1 MEPHQEGS
9 PQTDVFCCSDCE
21 EQSRFHGISTSGS
34 KSVWSSNSWHFCFHA
49 SSFQSNGLFSRGWHS
64 HPLWQVPEEKPVL
77 RVEGPCPACGGHHI
91 PVRVRGVLLLG
102 NGALPSE
109 EKELLLS
116 LPSCLSPYLQPPHDK
131 DRVMKTV
138 PTRQS
143 VQRVTKKEVAPSSPL
158 CHYSQRGGMWFPPPL
173 WVQMH
178 LGQPLQEI
186 WTRVKRRT
194 NGRIGKTE
202 KDRDWGRRIS
212 GHLLRPRESHG
223 VLCALA
229 CGLSDGRWLNWLS
242 LPGTPKL
249 IRFLQLPSDYLNRE
263 KWLQPIIPTS
273 VKFGGG

>member
-9 PQTDVFCCSDCE
+9 PQTVVFCCSDCE

-49 SSFQSNGLFSRGWHS
+49 SSFQSNGLFSRGWHC

-109 EKELLLS
+109 EKEVLLS
-116 LPSCLSPYLQPPHDK
+116 LPSCFSPYLQPPHDK

-158 CHYSQRGGMWFPPPL
+158 CHYPQLGGPTVGGPSSLGTDASWPISPGNLDQRKKKDQWESRENWERQGLRQTDKWTLTQAQGKPL
-173 WVQMH
+173 RSLC
-178 LGQPLQEI
+178 LG
-186 WTRVKRRT
+186 
-194 NGRIGKTE
+194 
-202 KDRDWGRRIS
+202 
-212 GHLLRPRESHG
+212 LLSI
-223 VLCALA
+223 
-229 CGLSDGRWLNWLS
+229 RW
-242 LPGTPKL
+242 
-249 IRFLQLPSDYLNRE
+249 
-263 KWLQPIIPTS
+263 PIA
-273 VKFGGG
+273 